1 MINPAK
7 LAKRKEME
15 RRGCKDCLFYVRRK
29 CLFGMQNCPLK
40 KPDETN
46 SAPLPVRHGYYG
58 CSACPYGRGRPCVSF
73 CMKQLLE
80 DWRRER
86 AGVGKEVSVYA

>member
-1 MINPAK
+1 MIDPAK
-7 LAKRKEME
+7 LAKRAEME
-15 RRGCKDCLFYVRRK
+15 RRGCRDCLFYARRK
-29 CLFGMQNCPLK
+29 CVLGMQNCPLNMPEK
-40 KPDETN
+40 TDAAVL
-46 SAPLPVRHGYYG
+46 SRRGYYG

-86 AGVGKEVSVYA
+86 AGVRKEVSVYA

>member
-1 MINPAK
+1 MIDPAK
-7 LAKRKEME
+7 LAKRAEME
-15 RRGCKDCLFYVRRK
+15 RRGCRDCLFYARRK
-29 CLFGMQNCPLK
+29 CILGMRNSPLAISEK
-40 KPDETN
+40 TDSTAL
-46 SAPLPVRHGYYG
+46 SRRGYFG

-80 DWRRER
+80 DRRRER

>member
-1 MINPAK
+1 MIDPAK
-7 LAKRKEME
+7 LAKQAE
-15 RRGCKDCLFYVRRK
+15 RERLGCKDCLFYARK
-29 CLFGMQNCPLK
+29 TCLFGMQNCPLK
-40 KPDETN
+40 KLDEAN
-46 SAPLPVRHGYYG
+46 PALLSVRRGYYG

-80 DWRRER
+80 DWHRER